1 MVISCCGKTSQMA
14 LASTSKDARGY
25 AARNDWANGPNS
37 VFLFVMRSFRATRQT
52 VGRNG
57 VLWCEA
63 HGGFRRI
70 QGVPKTSKYID
81 FLRLYTVDLP
91 KSSIYSRFSMK
102 SSIIGDPQWI
112 GLPRIGRFIP
122 NWRHSEGLT
131 EDGTFG
137 NYDAFYFMEFDAAP
151 WQTLMKLR
159 IVMPFWC
166 CQKLAHCTA
175 IDVL

>member
-57 VLWCEA
+57 VLWCET

-122 NWRHSEGLT
+122 N
-131 EDGTFG
+131 
-137 NYDAFYFMEFDAAP
+137 
-151 WQTLMKLR
+151 
-159 IVMPFWC
+159 
-166 CQKLAHCTA
+166 
-175 IDVL
+175 